1 MRLVTRLYSHEAK
14 VVSDPQYPVRR
25 PMCNSG
31 AACGVW
37 PWSDILLYR
46 RTGCQSARPLVV
58 ERCRTRLPAAGLW
71 QNGKLL
77 LLWEAKRT
85 ASCKKAHDERAQYV
99 GGQVCEVGA
108 KTSVVCSC
116 VSQSP
121 TSVLDFL
128 VQLSYSLKAS
138 VCLAACGGARL

>member
-1 MRLVTRLYSHEAK
+1 MTQKWSVIRSILCEDQCATLALPAEYGLSLASSCIGGPESRSVRAVAVEGRRSH
-14 VVSDPQYPVRR
+14 
-25 PMCNSG
+25 
-31 AACGVW
+31 
-37 PWSDILLYR
+37 
-46 RTGCQSARPLVV
+46 
-58 ERCRTRLPAAGLW
+58 LPAAGLW

-85 ASCKKAHDERAQYV
+85 ASCKKAHEERAQHV

-116 VSQSP
+116 MSQLP

-128 VQLSYSLKAS
+128 VQLS
-138 VCLAACGGARL
+138 